1 MADAANRKGDTEQ
14 YNLHFQNCL
23 AQFKEAAASE
33 PHSIAPLREAAKCC
47 LQMGLSSEA
56 FQFIGNALTRN
67 PSDPECA
74 FMAAC
79 IIQQKGDIMP
89 ALSKYRI
96 SIFHIPEHPFIWNNI
111 GMGYYGLCRQNE
123 SNPSVCKGHSLRA
136 LGCLFKAS
144 TLAPLNWR
152 IRYNLGLV
160 CLFCER
166 DVDAFR
172 QLSAAIGLKPNHPA
186 LLMLF
191 GIAVSRLGDHKNAN
205 NAFRRSISMSDCALV
220 RINYAIVCL
229 RAKRNSEANSML
241 SKATGSLMDEKGE
254 YIYDDRE
261 MREKISL
268 LLKNFIYMLTS
279 LKITVVV
286 DNCVKKSGLL
296 AEHGLSFWIESDHG
310 NILFDTGQGLAFKNN
325 VKKLKI
331 HLSDTSAIVLS
342 HGHYDHTGGLSY
354 ALSQIK
360 SPQIYFHPTAIEEKW
375 STSRGHLHSIAIPAE
390 VRSKLLAHKIG
401 WHTQRS
407 VSEIIPG
414 IYCTG
419 EIPREIPDEADTST
433 FFKDKDCRI
442 IDDVMDDQ
450 ALYCVSPRGLIII
463 LGCCHSGLSNTI
475 SYIQKITTCHHIF
488 AIIGGTHLKH
498 HDISRISSIK
508 SLLKDVDIIGMNHCT
523 DHTICSEIRKA
534 FPSQV
539 VDCSAGSEIIL
550 DYSQPVDG
558 RSAAPLHATHDSI
571 LTVSDLSMNE
581 SSAPR

>member
-33 PHSIAPLREAAKCC
+33 PHSIAPLREAAKRC

-268 LLKNFIYMLTS
+268 L
-279 LKITVVV
+279 
-286 DNCVKKSGLL
+286 
-296 AEHGLSFWIESDHG
+296 
-310 NILFDTGQGLAFKNN
+310 
-325 VKKLKI
+325 
-331 HLSDTSAIVLS
+331 
-342 HGHYDHTGGLSY
+342 
-354 ALSQIK
+354 
-360 SPQIYFHPTAIEEKW
+360 
-375 STSRGHLHSIAIPAE
+375 RGEL
-390 VRSKLLAHKIG
+390 
-401 WHTQRS
+401 
-407 VSEIIPG
+407 
-414 IYCTG
+414 
-419 EIPREIPDEADTST
+419 
-433 FFKDKDCRI
+433 
-442 IDDVMDDQ
+442 
-450 ALYCVSPRGLIII
+450 
-463 LGCCHSGLSNTI
+463 
-475 SYIQKITTCHHIF
+475 
-488 AIIGGTHLKH
+488 
-498 HDISRISSIK
+498 
-508 SLLKDVDIIGMNHCT
+508 
-523 DHTICSEIRKA
+523 
-534 FPSQV
+534 
-539 VDCSAGSEIIL
+539 
-550 DYSQPVDG
+550 
-558 RSAAPLHATHDSI
+558 
-571 LTVSDLSMNE
+571 NE
-581 SSAPR
+581 